1 LDAQALNQAE
11 QEFSNSPVILVL
23 GNALS
28 MPFTD
33 HYFDTVTMSNA
44 LHHIEILPELFAE
57 TKRVCRQKGLI
68 VVNEMLNENHPHHQ
82 ETYMLYHRFIAEV
95 DNQSGHYHREPFTEK
110 ELMAIIRQSGLQLVE
125 SFIHEEVTG
134 NMLNRDE
141 IAVFEERLKRKILL
155 LRGTDYYYFYENKAR
170 EIVNRLNNTGVH
182 RPRHITFF
190 LKPV

>member
-1 LDAQALNQAE
+1 
-11 QEFSNSPVILVL
+11 
-23 GNALS
+23 
-28 MPFTD
+28 
-33 HYFDTVTMSNA
+33 
-44 LHHIEILPELFAE
+44 
-57 TKRVCRQKGLI
+57 
-68 VVNEMLNENHPHHQ
+68 
-82 ETYMLYHRFIAEV
+82 
-95 DNQSGHYHREPFTEK
+95 
-110 ELMAIIRQSGLQLVE
+110 MAIIRQSGLQLVE